1 MMVGRRTLI
10 GALALPFVLAGCA
23 SPDRVVFVTM
33 SEVGIGYDATAG
45 TANIG
50 FDRNEAVIGPD
61 YPETGGIPPVYAR
74 LRSSGDLFSP
84 GVDQL
89 YATGKAAR
97 LATSGNGNCTA
108 PTKEKSLSGNRRV
121 AIFGTSTN
129 VGLKIHLVRSAV
141 PDSINFGYKRK
152 EFSWVP
158 LRSEL
163 GKDEKDSYPSLLAR
177 VKIGTNVT
185 RDSSNV
191 AYDIYQFMATGSAAE
206 NLACQPDIKEVFK
219 NQALEN
225 VKKIPPAV
233 VSEADGSQAGGS
245 MAEGASPP
253 APLVQ

>member
-1 MMVGRRTLI
+1 MLIGRGTLI
-10 GALALPFVLAGCA
+10 GALAAPLFLAGCA
-23 SPDRVVFVTM
+23 SSDRVVFVTM
-33 SEVGIGYDATAG
+33 SEVGVGYDGTAG

-74 LRSSGDLFSP
+74 LRSSGDLFAP

-89 YATGKAAR
+89 YATGDAAR
-97 LATSGNGNCTA
+97 LATTDNNNCTPPA
-108 PTKEKSLSGNRRV
+108 SDKPLTGERRV

-129 VGLKIHLVRSAV
+129 VGLKVHLVRSAV

-163 GKDEKDSYPSLLAR
+163 GKDEEDKYPSLLAG
-177 VKIGTNVT
+177 VKIGTDVS

-191 AYDIYQFMATGSAAE
+191 AYDIDQFIATGRAAE
-206 NLACQPDIKEVFK
+206 NLACRKDVQKAFEK
-219 NQALEN
+219 QALEN
-225 VKKIPPAV
+225 IKKIPPAEV
-233 VSEADGSQAGGS
+233 PGTGDS
-245 MAEGASPP
+245 GAAPGTSPP
-253 APLVQ
+253 APPAGGL